1 MAGPVVGI
9 HWVSPDYFP
18 ALRVGLRQGRL
29 FNDQDRF
36 GQPRV
41 VLVSETAARTFWP
54 NETAVGQMIAV
65 GQGGFQDGAE
75 VVGVVADVR
84 YRTIAAEPR
93 PDVYLPYEQSYFRRT
108 RLFVRSGVDE
118 ASLVAAIRSQVR
130 ALDSSLPL
138 SEIKTMEERV
148 DDAMWRTRVAAWLF
162 SAFAVLAL
170 ALTAVGIFGVMAQ
183 TVTQRSAEIG
193 VRMALGAQ
201 RGDMLRLVLGRAI
214 VLSLL
219 GIIFGVV
226 LALGLTR
233 VLGTLLYGV
242 ESNDPAT
249 FVFVSAALGAVAL
262 LASYLPARRAAGVD
276 PIVALR
282 YE

>member
-1 MAGPVVGI
+1 
-9 HWVSPDYFP
+9 
-18 ALRVGLRQGRL
+18 
-29 FNDQDRF
+29 
-36 GQPRV
+36 
-41 VLVSETAARTFWP
+41 
-54 NETAVGQMIAV
+54 
-65 GQGGFQDGAE
+65 
-75 VVGVVADVR
+75 
-84 YRTIAAEPR
+84 
-93 PDVYLPYEQSYFRRT
+93 
-108 RLFVRSGVDE
+108 
-118 ASLVAAIRSQVR
+118 
-130 ALDSSLPL
+130 
-138 SEIKTMEERV
+138 
-148 DDAMWRTRVAAWLF
+148 
-162 SAFAVLAL
+162 
-170 ALTAVGIFGVMAQ
+170 
-183 TVTQRSAEIG
+183 
-193 VRMALGAQ
+193 
-201 RGDMLRLVLGRAI
+201 MLRLVLGRAI

>member
-1 MAGPVVGI
+1 
-9 HWVSPDYFP
+9 
-18 ALRVGLRQGRL
+18 
-29 FNDQDRF
+29 
-36 GQPRV
+36 
-41 VLVSETAARTFWP
+41 
-54 NETAVGQMIAV
+54 
-65 GQGGFQDGAE
+65 
-75 VVGVVADVR
+75 
-84 YRTIAAEPR
+84 
-93 PDVYLPYEQSYFRRT
+93 
-108 RLFVRSGVDE
+108 
-118 ASLVAAIRSQVR
+118 
-130 ALDSSLPL
+130 
-138 SEIKTMEERV
+138 
-148 DDAMWRTRVAAWLF
+148 
-162 SAFAVLAL
+162 
-170 ALTAVGIFGVMAQ
+170 MAQ
-183 TVTQRSAEIG
+183 TVTQRTAEIG